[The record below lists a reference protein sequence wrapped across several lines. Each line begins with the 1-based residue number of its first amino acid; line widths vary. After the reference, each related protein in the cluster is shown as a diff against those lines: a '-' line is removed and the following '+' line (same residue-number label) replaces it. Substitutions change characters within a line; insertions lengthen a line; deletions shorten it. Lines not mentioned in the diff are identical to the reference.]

1 MFGSYLHFTFAFK
14 KVSYFSKYFYSTSVK
29 DMDLLKMSKLSVNK
43 LCEKICCATK
53 KITRNQNKYSNRIMH
68 NCTNWK
74 SHWINMDYWHKNQP
88 VTKSH
93 FTWAKISPYLKTFS
107 LKTTQHFPLSQDI
120 STTRSQSH
128 FDRNIKMI
136 LSVKK
141 LYDRFYGWGSTA
153 SRLQSHYEGAVYFLL
168 ISPQEILVLIWSTS
182 AEWKTDLTL
191 KLPPAFEPGTQ
202 NR

>member
-14 KVSYFSKYFYSTSVK
+14 KVSYFSKYIYSTSVK

-74 SHWINMDYWHKNQP
+74 SHWINVDYWHKNQP

-107 LKTTQHFPLSQDI
+107 LKTTQHFLLSQDI
-120 STTRSQSH
+120 PCVSQLDLSPTLTEISRWYCQLKNFMTVFMDGVRLPQGCGATTRKQ
-128 FDRNIKMI
+128 FT
-136 LSVKK
+136 
-141 LYDRFYGWGSTA
+141 FY
-153 SRLQSHYEGAVYFLL
+153 
-168 ISPQEILVLIWSTS
+168 
-182 AEWKTDLTL
+182 
-191 KLPPAFEPGTQ
+191 
-202 NR
+202 